1 MLSRK
6 KLQKAYHECM
16 VELFKN
22 ATPSVNYDDLTI
34 DENFDYE
41 KYYLDNKQYEKIV
54 ESIVAKYK
62 ITSKIDLN
70 SFYIHVYLGHGP
82 TSKEPK

>member
-6 KLQKAYHECM
+6 KLEKAVHECM

-22 ATPSVNYDDLTI
+22 ASPSANYDDLVI

-41 KYYLDNKQYEKIV
+41 KYYLDNKQYESIV
-54 ESIVAKYK
+54 ESIVTKYK
-62 ITSKIDLN
+62 IITKIDLN
-70 SFYIHVYLGHGP
+70 SFYIYVYLGHGP
-82 TSKEPK
+82 TSKI